1 MKLQDWQKQV
11 LKMTEGQE
19 LARIFK
25 PKTMQR
31 KTVIIVVDENQNAL
45 CFGNLKKACNVFG
58 WVYNTLVQ
66 KKLPLIIE
74 GKKLQRIDFK

>member
-1 MKLQDWQKQV
+1 MKDWQKQI
-11 LKMTEGQE
+11 LKMTEGE
-19 LARIFK
+19 PTPEVFK

-45 CFGNLKKACNVFG
+45 CFGNLKKACNHFN

-66 KKLPLIIE
+66 KKLPLVIE
-74 GKKLQRIDFK
+74 GNKLQRIDFK

>member
-1 MKLQDWQKQV
+1 MLQDWQKQI

-19 LARIFK
+19 LAPLFK
-25 PKTMQR
+25 NKTMQR

-45 CFGNLKKACNVFG
+45 CFGNLKKACNSFG

-66 KKLPLIIE
+66 KKLPLVIE